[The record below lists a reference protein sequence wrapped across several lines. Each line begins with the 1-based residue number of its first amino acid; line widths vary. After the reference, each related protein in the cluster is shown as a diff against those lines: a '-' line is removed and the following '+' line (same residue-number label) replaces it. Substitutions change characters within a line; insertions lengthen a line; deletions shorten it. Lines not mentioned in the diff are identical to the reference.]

1 MLVNSS
7 TSFTIYPRTS
17 ATWFLSTCCLP
28 RGTRGHPCHRSK
40 VKTGK
45 SCNRKT
51 NKIGHQLTDLHT
63 VNRLLGLQSTSL
75 HKCTFNLY
83 FANHVMSRGCIN
95 HFFLYQPFFLNKSF
109 IPFGTYHILN
119 IVSCINVLMHYRVV
133 LQTNIRNI
141 FWKKYGYKSA
151 WSDFLFYH

>member
-63 VNRLLGLQSTSL
+63 VNRPRSTINIFTQMYIQFVFC
-75 HKCTFNLY
+75 KPC
-83 FANHVMSRGCIN
+83 HVKR
-95 HFFLYQPFFLNKSF
+95 LYQPFFLNKSF
-109 IPFGTYHILN
+109 ILFGTYHILN

-133 LQTNIRNI
+133 SQTNIRNI

>member
-1 MLVNSS
+1 MLG

-17 ATWFLSTCCLP
+17 ATWVLPTCCLP

-51 NKIGHQLTDLHT
+51 NKIGHQLTYLHT
-63 VNRLLGLQSTSL
+63 VNWLQDLQSTSL
-75 HKCTFNLY
+75 HQCTLY
-83 FANHVMSRGCIN
+83 ICILLTMSRGCIN
-95 HFFLYQPFFLNKSF
+95 QHFKWNKSF

-119 IVSCINVLMHYRVV
+119 IVSCINVLMHYRVM
-133 LQTNIRNI
+133 LPTNIRNI

-151 WSDFLFYH
+151 WSDFFFDHYSLKQF